1 MAMDKLYEFLVGP
14 ALWVAAI
21 VFVGGLAVRLAWLY
35 GLSRERDKPWHD
47 FEDAGWAWRSI
58 IHWVLPW
65 LSVSSRKQPIFTGV
79 VWVFHLGWI
88 AVPLFLEAHNLL
100 FEEAWGW
107 SLPSLPAGLADWAS
121 LVVIACMVFFL
132 ARRLARPEVRILTSA
147 WDYFLILL
155 ALSPFATGWLAY
167 HQIGPYPLML
177 NLHIFLG
184 EVLLVVIPFSK
195 LGHLVLFFLTRAA
208 AGYDFGTRRGAKVW

>member
-1 MAMDKLYEFLVGP
+1 MAMDKLYEFLIGP
-14 ALWVAAI
+14 ALWVAVI

-47 FEDAGWAWRSI
+47 FEDPKWAWRSI

-65 LSVSSRKQPIFTGV
+65 LSVSSRRQPVFTGA
-79 VWVFHLGWI
+79 VWVFHILWI
-88 AVPLFLEAHNLL
+88 GVPLFLEAHNLL

-107 SLPSLPAGLADWAS
+107 SLPSLPAGLADWLT
-121 LVVIACMVFFL
+121 LVVIACVLFFL
-132 ARRLARPEVRILTSA
+132 VRRLTRPEVRVLTSA

-167 HQIGPYPLML
+167 HQVGPYGLML
-177 NLHIFLG
+177 NLHIFLA
-184 EVLLVVIPFSK
+184 EVLLVIIPFSK
-195 LGHLVLFFLTRAA
+195 LGHLVLFFVSRASI
-208 AGYDFGTRRGAKVW
+208 GYDFGTRRGARVW